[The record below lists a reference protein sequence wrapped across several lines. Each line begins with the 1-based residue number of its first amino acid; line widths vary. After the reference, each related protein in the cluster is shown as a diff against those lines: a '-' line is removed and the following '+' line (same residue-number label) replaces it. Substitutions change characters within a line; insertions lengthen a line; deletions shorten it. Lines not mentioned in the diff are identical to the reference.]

1 VHRHDTNPAARRAD
15 RARRGDL
22 RDTEIMDA
30 FPAELADL
38 LNRRGRRLL
47 ERGPDSRADGPAP
60 RLDFFTDLIDPG
72 VAARCH
78 ALLDTHLRRHV
89 KPLVKAIPSDSIWG
103 MTRDYSETLGKAM
116 RQKTIYFTSART
128 EAYRQAQRIGLI
140 AMLRSASLAAFAEA
154 ATGFRLER
162 GNGVQATLY
171 EHGDYVGPHN
181 DHHPEEAHLRDG
193 YVDVHLSF
201 VNASVGSQLLI
212 CESADGHLNVPF
224 DATCNGSI
232 AVYRLPFWHQA
243 TPMQGKR
250 RRERDARRWLLMA
263 SYCVEA

>member
-1 VHRHDTNPAARRAD
+1 
-15 RARRGDL
+15 
-22 RDTEIMDA
+22 MDA
-30 FPAELADL
+30 FPAEFADL

-47 ERGPDSRADGPAP
+47 ERGPDSRAAGPAP
-60 RLDFFTDLIDPG
+60 RLDFFTGLIDPA

-116 RQKTIYFTSART
+116 RQKTIYFASART

-224 DATCNGSI
+224 

-243 TPMQGKR
+243 TPLQGKR
-250 RRERDARRWLLMA
+250 QRERDARRWLLMA
-263 SYCVEA
+263 SYCVDA